1 MHSAQPLKAVFT
13 GAQPIPSGVW
23 ISGAAT
29 LGADR
34 AAVLLRQD
42 DAPDRLVVMDRRSP
56 EVTPLLEG
64 ACDGWVCV
72 FDAETDRL
80 VIEMNRRIFVF
91 DASSLA
97 PVGELSPAPRRAMGE
112 LAPGGRV
119 LITGSDAA
127 WTLWDLRTL
136 SVIARDDQRAVRHW
150 WVGPGATDPVILLRS
165 VVQDGRWRT
174 WTERADTGETLRE
187 AVVEVSEP
195 CETTAALL
203 PGGETWLGAVTEGQD
218 GAWGPSA
225 VRWFTAQGPQTLLT
239 LEPVRGAPSVLRLI
253 VLTSEHVYIQ
263 GGGRHHL
270 LHLPTATLSPCPQDH
285 LLSPSGMMLS
295 GDGVAFDPWSGG
307 VTELRRPDAQPP
319 SGMAISPDGATA
331 LVSTADSLEWWAIT
345 R

>member
-13 GAQPIPSGVW
+13 GAQPIPSGTW

-29 LGADR
+29 LGQDR

-91 DASSLA
+91 DVSSLA
-97 PVGELSPAPRRAMGE
+97 PVGELSPAPRRALGE

-136 SVIARDDQRAVRHW
+136 SVIARDDQRVVRHW
-150 WVGPGATDPVILLRS
+150 WVGPRATDPLILLRS

-174 WTERADTGETLRE
+174 WTERADTRETLRE
-187 AVVEVSEP
+187 AVVAVSEP

-203 PGGETWLGAVTEGQD
+203 PGGDTWVGVVTEGQ
-218 GAWGPSA
+218 GSTWGPSGL
-225 VRWFTAQGPQTLLT
+225 RWFTAHGPQTLLS
-239 LEPVRGAPSVLRLI
+239 LGPVQGAPSVIRLI

-263 GGGRHHL
+263 GGGDHHL
-270 LHLPTATLSPCPQDH
+270 LHLPTATLMPCPQDYH
-285 LLSPSGMMLS
+285 VSPSGMMLS
-295 GDGVAFDPWSGG
+295 GDGVAFDPRSGG
-307 VTELRRPDAQPP
+307 VVELRRPDAQPP
-319 SGMAISPDGATA
+319 SGMAISPDGLTA
-331 LVSTADSLEWWAIT
+331 LVSTPDALEWWSLT
-345 R
+345 P